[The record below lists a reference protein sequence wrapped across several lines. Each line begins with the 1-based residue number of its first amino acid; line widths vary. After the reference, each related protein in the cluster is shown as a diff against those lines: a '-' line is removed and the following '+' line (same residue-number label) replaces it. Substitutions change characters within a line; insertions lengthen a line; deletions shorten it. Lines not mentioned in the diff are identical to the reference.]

1 MIFDVMTLF
10 PDLIDR
16 VTDESVIG
24 RAKAAGLFEV
34 RTHNIR
40 DYSEDK
46 HHRVDDYPFGGSA
59 GMLMGPQPLFD
70 CIGDVKSRCPENTPV
85 IYLSPCGKVWN
96 NRRARELASLEHV
109 ILLCGHYEGVDQ
121 RVLDELVDEEI
132 SIGDYVLTGGE
143 LPAMVMIDTM
153 IRFIPG
159 VVGSGSVHLEE
170 SFEGDGLLEY
180 PQYTR
185 PADFRGMQVPE
196 VLLSG
201 NHAWLEKWRREQSL
215 LRTRA
220 NRPDLL
226 EKAPLTAKDLAFLS
240 ENSPENG

>member
-1 MIFDVMTLF
+1 MKISVLTLF
-10 PDLIDR
+10 PEVFDSYFNASLPKRGLDR
-16 VTDESVIG
+16 
-24 RAKAAGLFEV
+24 GLFELDFV
-34 RTHNIR
+34 NIR
-40 DYSEDK
+40 DYSKDK
-46 HHRVDDYPFGGSA
+46 HNRVDDYPFGGSA

-70 CIGDVKSRCPENTPV
+70 CIEDVKSRCPEKTPV

-96 NRRARELASLEHV
+96 NHRARELAYHEHI

-121 RVLDELVDEEI
+121 RVLDALVDEEI

-159 VVGSGSVHLEE
+159 VVGSGAVHLEE

-240 ENSPENG
+240 ENSQENG